1 MAMAQKL
8 IELVRSIGN
17 DVKLLTQRVDEAEG
31 GAAGALTEAEAQTGT
46 SAVQRTISAVVL
58 KGAIGYHGLKIGTTA
73 TTAKAGN
80 WLPAWGDVGD
90 KPAFIAAG
98 GTQAAARSAIGAGTS
113 SLAIGST
120 STTAKAGDW
129 KPAWSDVEN
138 KPTVIAAGATAELA
152 RQAIGAGT
160 SSLTL
165 GTTSSTAAAGDHT
178 HAGLMTQ
185 AERSKLASIQEGATA
200 FALPAGVSGQV
211 LKHNGTE
218 WVAGTDNNT
227 TYSTITNAEA
237 TAGTSTASRLVTPAR
252 LKLAIEA
259 HAVPTATGQA
269 LEQRVSQL
277 EASSSSGGITRARA
291 QAIALCF

>member
-1 MAMAQKL
+1 MSMAQKL

-17 DVKLLTQRVDEAEG
+17 DVKLLTQRVDD
-31 GAAGALTEAEAQTGT
+31 AGALPVGSAGQVLKHNGAGWVAGTDNDTTYAVMPEAEMQTGASAGART
-46 SAVQRTISAVVL
+46 LSAVLL
-58 KGAIGYHGLKIGTTA
+58 KAAIVYHGLK
-73 TTAKAGN
+73 
-80 WLPAWGDVGD
+80 L
-90 KPAFIAAG
+90 
-98 GTQAAARSAIGAGTS
+98 
-113 SLAIGST
+113 GST
-120 STTAKAGDW
+120 AGTAKAGDW

-138 KPTVIAAGATAELA
+138 KPTVIAAGTTAELA

-160 SSLTL
+160 SSLTI